1 MANIHPLDAIV
12 ETSMLKLYVFV
23 SVGYEDGQ
31 VFEETT
37 QVQMEK
43 IDPVKEAKRI
53 EAMAAAQQ

>member
-1 MANIHPLDAIV
+1 MDAGV
-12 ETSMLKLYVFV
+12 EASMLKLYVFV
-23 SVGYEDGQ
+23 SVWYEDGQ
-31 VFEETT
+31 VFEEST